1 MLSETQVWHAHP
13 SQIQAYEEMGFAKQE
28 ILMTN
33 GKMPGFDGLTA
44 NVGQFTIA
52 GREVVHNIH
61 ADQTRIDFMEFGSW
75 LKVVWGKA
83 PFWFKNRSGQ
93 WVFQIYDPASG
104 NPTANEGC
112 YYVDARQYAVDR
124 PPGYLFGDRPEGS
137 CLQLTPDEWAGQPSQ
152 PLFFYGDH
160 PMSYHGPCPGG
171 TVNHPDPHFKMEAV
185 VGATSTPN
193 F

>member
-1 MLSETQVWHAHP
+1 
-13 SQIQAYEEMGFAKQE
+13 MGFAKQE

-52 GREVVHNIH
+52 GREVVRNIQ
-61 ADQTRIDFMEFGSW
+61 ADNSRIDFMEFGSW

-112 YYVDARQYAVDR
+112 YYVDARQYAVDN
-124 PPGYLFGDRPEGS
+124 PQAISSVTGLKVPVY
-137 CLQLTPDEWAGQPSQ
+137 
-152 PLFFYGDH
+152 
-160 PMSYHGPCPGG
+160 
-171 TVNHPDPHFKMEAV
+171 N
-185 VGATSTPN
+185 
-193 F
+193 